1 MIKLMIGAYTLV
13 TDPFDR
19 LRTSAK
25 SVAQRL
31 DRRIQPEC

>member
-1 MIKLMIGAYTLV
+1 MIRLMIGAYTLA

-25 SVAQRL
+25 SVAQRR
-31 DRRIQPEC
+31 DRQIPPEH

>member
-1 MIKLMIGAYTLV
+1 MIKLMIGAYTLA

-25 SVAQRL
+25 SVAYRL
-31 DRRIQPEC
+31 DLAVPPEC

>member
-1 MIKLMIGAYTLV
+1 MIRLMIGAYTLA

-31 DRRIQPEC
+31 DLAIPPER

>member
-1 MIKLMIGAYTLV
+1 MIRLMIGAYTLA

-25 SVAQRL
+25 PVAQRL
-31 DRRIQPEC
+31 DLAVPPER